1 MAKLWQ
7 RSRNADGKSQLHE
20 ISLTEIKIDKP
31 SVIFLSGYF
40 TTDDQPGYIA
50 GALKRMEEM
59 MQNRPG
65 TIPTPAATPAPTT
78 ETPVALPAAK
88 DDAAPAKDAPE
99 APRNADQPIELY
111 AWSHTS
117 LANLFNMAAYNLRPS
132 TRASQ
137 AAQELARG
145 VIMPLVA
152 KDFRLNGDG
161 DIAGTPLP
169 AEEAKKNLRN
179 ITLFGYSAGTI
190 VAQECFNASMKMMQ
204 KIGYTAEQARDVLH
218 EVALVS
224 AGNVSRPSKENDRF
238 TTLYLVASNDKII
251 RAKNRIWAPLKT
263 LFARF
268 ARNLNIKRLS
278 ATSAFI
284 SAAVTRKKF
293 EWRNRDGKTWQ
304 EKITPLIPSW
314 TMIKSY
320 HELPHYITHDE
331 HLSQFAKIVQYGLTN
346 AINRADARV
355 NPEGKTLTPMEMLNP
370 PHGVDAA
377 EAATYQ
383 QKIAKAIVPE
393 KVRI

>member
-7 RSRNADGKSQLHE
+7 RSRNADGKSQLHD
-20 ISLTEIKIDKP
+20 ISLTDLKIERP

-50 GALKRMEEM
+50 GALKRLEEM

-65 TIPTPAATPAPTT
+65 HDVIPATETTLAPQPLAQGAGSGTPAP
-78 ETPVALPAAK
+78 V
-88 DDAAPAKDAPE
+88 E
-99 APRNADQPIELY
+99 ATVIRNADKPVDLY

-117 LANLFNMAAYNLRPS
+117 LANIFNMAAYNLKPGS
-132 TRASQ
+132 RASQ
-137 AAQELARG
+137 AAYSLAQG

-152 KDFRLNGDG
+152 KDFGLDGNGQMT
-161 DIAGTPLP
+161 GTPLP

-190 VAQECFNASMKMMQ
+190 VAQECFNASMQMMQ
-204 KIGYTAEQARDVLH
+204 KIGYSADQARDVLQ

-224 AGNVSRPSKENDRF
+224 TGNVSRPTKEKDRF
-238 TTLYLVASNDKII
+238 TTLYLVASNDRII
-251 RAKNRIWAPLKT
+251 RAKNRIWRPLKT
-263 LFARF
+263 MFARF
-268 ARNLNIKRLS
+268 ARNLNIKALS
-278 ATSAFI
+278 PTSAFI
-284 SAAVTRKKF
+284 SAAVTKKKW
-293 EWRNRDGKTWQ
+293 EWRNRDGKTWK

-331 HLSQFAKIVQYGLTN
+331 DLSQFAKVVQYGLTN
-346 AINRADARV
+346 AINRAESGSDGS
-355 NPEGKTLTPMEMLNP
+355 GKRITPMQMLAP
-370 PHGVDAA
+370 PAGVPDT
-377 EAATYQ
+377 EATAYN

-393 KVRI
+393 QVRI

>member
-7 RSRNADGKSQLHE
+7 RTRGSDGKSHLHD
-20 ISLTEIKIDKP
+20 ISLTDLRIEKP

-65 TIPTPAATPAPTT
+65 HDI
-78 ETPVALPAAK
+78 V
-88 DDAAPAKDAPE
+88 AAPEQQPIAMSAENGKPTAAE
-99 APRNADQPIELY
+99 VQVLRNADKSVDLY

-117 LANLFNMAAYNLRPS
+117 LANIFNMAAYNIMPGS
-132 TRASQ
+132 RASQ
-137 AAQELARG
+137 PAQNLAQG

-152 KDFRLNGDG
+152 KDFGLDGNGQMTG
-161 DIAGTPLP
+161 KPLP
-169 AEEAKKNLRN
+169 IDEAKKNLQN
-179 ITLFGYSAGTI
+179 ITFFAYSAGTI

-204 KIGYTAEQARDVLH
+204 KIGYTKEQARDVLH

-224 AGNVSRPSKENDRF
+224 TGNVSRPTKEKDRF
-238 TTLYLVASNDKII
+238 TTLYLVASNDRII
-251 RAKNRIWAPLKT
+251 RAKNRIWRPLKT

-268 ARNLNIKRLS
+268 ARNLNIKALS
-278 ATSAFI
+278 STSAFI
-284 SAAVTRKKF
+284 SAAVTREKF
-293 EWRNRDGKTWQ
+293 EWRMRDGKTWK
-304 EKITPLIPSW
+304 EKIKPLIPSW

-331 HLSQFAKIVQYGLTN
+331 NLSQFAKIVQYSLTN
-346 AINRADARV
+346 AINRA
-355 NPEGKTLTPMEMLNP
+355 EGDGMRLTPLQMLAP
-370 PHGVDAA
+370 PNGVSA
-377 EAATYQ
+377 EEVANYN

>member
-20 ISLTEIKIDKP
+20 ISLTDLKIERP

-50 GALKRMEEM
+50 GALKRLEEM

-65 TIPTPAATPAPTT
+65 HDVIRAQATGATPDPKPLATPAPAA
-78 ETPVALPAAK
+78 ETIL
-88 DDAAPAKDAPE
+88 
-99 APRNADQPIELY
+99 RNADKPVDLY

-117 LANLFNMAAYNLRPS
+117 LANIFNMAAYNLKPGS
-132 TRASQ
+132 RASQ
-137 AAQELARG
+137 AAYSLAQG

-152 KDFRLNGDG
+152 KDFGLDGNGQMT
-161 DIAGTPLP
+161 GTPLP
-169 AEEAKKNLRN
+169 AEDAKKNLRN

-190 VAQECFNASMKMMQ
+190 VAQECFNASMQMMQ
-204 KIGYTAEQARDVLH
+204 KIGYSADQARDVLQ

-224 AGNVSRPSKENDRF
+224 TGNVSRPTKEKDRF
-238 TTLYLVASNDKII
+238 TTLYLVASNDRII
-251 RAKNRIWAPLKT
+251 RAKNRIWRPLKT
-263 LFARF
+263 MFARF
-268 ARNLNIKRLS
+268 ARNLNIKSLS
-278 ATSAFI
+278 TTSAFI
-284 SAAVTRKKF
+284 SAAVTQKKW
-293 EWRNRDGKTWQ
+293 EWRNRDGRTWK

-331 HLSQFAKIVQYGLTN
+331 NLSQFAKVVQYGLTN
-346 AINRADARV
+346 AINRA
-355 NPEGKTLTPMEMLNP
+355 EGDGKRLTPMQMLAP
-370 PHGVDAA
+370 PAGVADT
-377 EAATYQ
+377 EAAAYN

>member
-7 RSRNADGKSQLHE
+7 RTRGSDGKSHLHD
-20 ISLTEIKIDKP
+20 ISLTDLRIEKP

-50 GALKRMEEM
+50 GALKRLEEM

-65 TIPTPAATPAPTT
+65 HDIVSAPEQQPVAMSAENGKPAA
-78 ETPVALPAAK
+78 AAVQVL
-88 DDAAPAKDAPE
+88 
-99 APRNADQPIELY
+99 RNADKPVDLY

-117 LANLFNMAAYNLRPS
+117 LANIFNMAAYNIRPGS
-132 TRASQ
+132 RASQ
-137 AAQELARG
+137 PAQNLAQG

-152 KDFRLNGDG
+152 KDFGLDGNGQMTG
-161 DIAGTPLP
+161 KPLP
-169 AEEAKKNLRN
+169 IAEAKKNLQN
-179 ITLFGYSAGTI
+179 ITFFAYSAGTI

-204 KIGYTAEQARDVLH
+204 KIGYTKEQAREVLH

-224 AGNVSRPSKENDRF
+224 TGNVSRPTKEKDRF
-238 TTLYLVASNDKII
+238 TTLYLVASNDRII
-251 RAKNRIWAPLKT
+251 RAKNRIWRPLKT

-268 ARNLNIKRLS
+268 ARHLNIKALS
-278 ATSAFI
+278 PASAFI
-284 SAAVTRKKF
+284 SAAVTKEKF
-293 EWRNRDGKTWQ
+293 EWRIRDGKTWK
-304 EKITPLIPSW
+304 EKIKPLIPSW

-331 HLSQFAKIVQYGLTN
+331 NLSQFAKIVQYSLTN
-346 AINRADARV
+346 AINRA
-355 NPEGKTLTPMEMLNP
+355 EGEGTRLTPLQMLAP
-370 PHGVDAA
+370 PNGVSA
-377 EAATYQ
+377 EEVASYN